1 LGAAFFVPM
10 VKHIENIYYLNREE
24 VVEYLTA
31 AYPILWCFT
40 RWSGDA
46 ISVNIALKS
55 GTKKSIKV
63 TPYKIK
69 GEKHIQISKQE
80 LDKEILLV
88 T

>member
-1 LGAAFFVPM
+1 MGAAFFVPM
-10 VKHIENIYYLNREE
+10 VKHIQNIFYLNREE

-40 RWSGDA
+40 RWSGDTIA
-46 ISVNIALKS
+46 VNIALKS
-55 GTKKSIKV
+55 GIKKTIKV
-63 TPYKIK
+63 IPYKIK

-80 LDKEILLV
+80 LDKEILLA

>member
-1 LGAAFFVPM
+1 M

-24 VVEYLTA
+24 AVEYLTA
-31 AYPILWCFT
+31 AYPIHWCFT

-46 ISVNIALKS
+46 ISVNIALES
-55 GTKKSIKV
+55 GIKKSVRV

>member
-1 LGAAFFVPM
+1 M
-10 VKHIENIYYLNREE
+10 VKCIENIYYLNREE

-40 RWSGDA
+40 RWSGSS
-46 ISVNIALKS
+46 ISVNIALSS
-55 GTKKSIKV
+55 GIKKSVRV

-69 GEKHIQISKQE
+69 GDKNIQISKQE

-88 T
+88 C

>member
-1 LGAAFFVPM
+1 M
-10 VKHIENIYYLNREE
+10 VNRIENIYYLNREE

-40 RWSGDA
+40 RWSGSS
-46 ISVNIALKS
+46 ISVNIALRSGIRKS
-55 GTKKSIKV
+55 VRV
-63 TPYKIK
+63 TPYKMK

-80 LDKEILLV
+80 LDKEIFLV

>member
-1 LGAAFFVPM
+1 MPV
-10 VKHIENIYYLNREE
+10 VKHIENIYYLSRQE
-24 VVEYLTA
+24 VVEYLNA

-40 RWSGDA
+40 RWSGDFIA
-46 ISVNIALKS
+46 VNIALHSGARKS
-55 GTKKSIKV
+55 VRV